1 MSRSLGDI
9 GEDKAT
15 AYLQNLGYRV
25 ISRNYLTKLGELDV
39 VAIKEDIL
47 AIVEVKARKNYDYG
61 RPSDFVNDK
70 KQLRIKRTS
79 EIFIKDKKLFDLQV
93 RFDVCEV
100 NLSNGQINYI
110 ENAFWAPILISNL

>member
-110 ENAFWAPILISNL
+110 ENAF